1 MTTVLRWLVTCS
13 AGLAVLAVGML
24 IRQNRNLSEQNR
36 SLRTQVEQLAIQQR
50 ASESALSAAS
60 QKKQEAG
67 KIQDEKEERIDEASR
82 DNPDF
87 YDQLLPESVLRLLR
101 EDAPA
106 GSAVQSSGSPARG
119 H

>member
-1 MTTVLRWLVTCS
+1 MTVLRWMAAGS
-13 AGLAVLAVGML
+13 AGLAILVVGML
-24 IRQNRNLSEQNR
+24 IRQNQSLSEQNQ
-36 SLRTQVEQLAIQQR
+36 SLRLHVEQLTIQQH
-50 ASESALSAAS
+50 ASDTAMKAAS
-60 QKKQEAG
+60 HKKQEAE
-67 KIQDEKEERIDEASR
+67 KAQEHKEERIDEASR

-106 GSAVQSSGSPARG
+106 GGAVHSSGDAAHG

>member
-1 MTTVLRWLVTCS
+1 MTTILRWFAACS
-13 AGLAVLAVGML
+13 AGLAILAVGML
-24 IRQNRNLSEQNR
+24 IRQNR
-36 SLRTQVEQLAIQQR
+36 SLRTQVEQLIIQQR

-67 KIQDEKEERIDEASR
+67 KIQDEKEERIDEANR

-106 GSAVQSSGSPARG
+106 GGAVHSSGDAAHG